1 MDVEEWLAANGGV
14 ARAGEIAPTGGR
26 RRSLGRLVEEG
37 RVVNHGG
44 GCYALPEADPA
55 IVAATRTRGLVA
67 CVSAASA
74 HGLAVLPL
82 STAPHVAVPVERNP
96 RRLAPGARGAVTIH
110 REPPGMLT
118 TAAHPEFPH
127 AERPV
132 LVAAAVALARMLRC
146 QDPLVAIAAIDSALN
161 TRVCTPRDI
170 ASLIAGPGRPS
181 ALSLLQECDGRSQS
195 PIESVA
201 RVTLRRGGLRV
212 EAGVPIAG
220 VGLVDLLVEGRVV
233 VELDGFAYHSGRR
246 EYREDRRRDRELLA
260 QGYLVLRFTWEDV
273 MRDPGEVVRAV
284 RAALARG

>member
-1 MDVEEWLAANGGV
+1 VDVEEWLAANGGV

-44 GCYALPEADPA
+44 GCYALPEAVPA

-96 RRLAPGARGAVTIH
+96 RRLAPGARGTVTIH

-132 LVAAAVALARMLRC
+132 IVAAAVALARMLRC

-181 ALSLLQECDGRSQS
+181 ALSLLQECDGRSQ
-195 PIESVA
+195 
-201 RVTLRRGGLRV
+201 
-212 EAGVPIAG
+212 
-220 VGLVDLLVEGRVV
+220 
-233 VELDGFAYHSGRR
+233 
-246 EYREDRRRDRELLA
+246 
-260 QGYLVLRFTWEDV
+260 
-273 MRDPGEVVRAV
+273 
-284 RAALARG
+284 